1 MLVPNNYKNILVVGS
16 KKGLLKYID
25 LTKNKMVSV
34 VTDHQDFIG
43 DMVCLEKLKV
53 TEADFEYFH
62 KNLNFILIG
71 SRSLGLYNGYG
82 NAL

>member
-1 MLVPNNYKNILVVGS
+1 MLAPNNYKNVLIVGS
-16 KKGLLKYID
+16 KKGIMKYID

-43 DMVCLEKLKV
+43 DMLCLEKLKV
-53 TEADFEYFH
+53 SESDIDYFH
-62 KNLNFILIG
+62 KNLNFIFIG
-71 SRSLGLYNGYG
+71 SRSLGLFNGYG